1 MSFRSKSNARAKKLD
16 DQLQDMTSL
25 MDELDANLE
34 QYTDRKADVRAA
46 LKKLNDTSQ
55 EWVRILNALAG
66 EPSFDESRKEA
77 IESCEDLAD
86 DAKRLLTEQT
96 DYFNEH
102 EDSEA
107 SSGRCQTRP
116 RLPARPRRACYPQNL
131 VVSELIIIFQE
142 EYRALRPRAP
152 MPPFSVR
159 FRRFT
164 SLNTTIRLREGHVS
178 RQPFGPAGGRAGA
191 GASRHRPYPF
201 GQALQKPIEPAQ
213 NHRYKRFASSA
224 AVTRQTE
231 LIRGARGSKRYS
243 GPQGRYYNLEEVF
256 ESLNERFFN
265 GLMGRPELTWSEHNA
280 KRSLGHYDAAH
291 NTIVVSRVFDR
302 PSSPRYAVE
311 YLLYHEMLH
320 LKHPVKMNGIR
331 RCVHSR
337 EFKAEERQFPQ
348 LKEAL
353 AFLKRL

>member
-1 MSFRSKSNARAKKLD
+1 
-16 DQLQDMTSL
+16 
-25 MDELDANLE
+25 
-34 QYTDRKADVRAA
+34 
-46 LKKLNDTSQ
+46 
-55 EWVRILNALAG
+55 
-66 EPSFDESRKEA
+66 
-77 IESCEDLAD
+77 
-86 DAKRLLTEQT
+86 
-96 DYFNEH
+96 
-102 EDSEA
+102 
-107 SSGRCQTRP
+107 
-116 RLPARPRRACYPQNL
+116 
-131 VVSELIIIFQE
+131 
-142 EYRALRPRAP
+142 

-178 RQPFGPAGGRAGA
+178 VSLSDLLEGAPQPVLRAIA
-191 GASRHRPYPF
+191 HILLAKLYK
-201 GQALQKPIEPAQ
+201 KPIEPAQ